1 MAIRV
6 LPIAALVLVCAGC
19 GGHAV
24 AVREAAHSAPK
35 TRSVPGEPGLE
46 YLVRGRFLYLLCE
59 GEGSPTVVFESGL
72 GDGHRAWQWVAPELA
87 NSTTVCTYDRA
98 GLDFSQLA
106 PKRATARAKV
116 RDLHALLRAAGL
128 RPPYVLVGHSY
139 GGMLVHVYVSDYPRD
154 VAAVVLLDSSHPD
167 QQARMLAALPPA
179 RAGEGRALRSVR
191 AALAPRNFPN
201 PEGVDWSRSSDEAR
215 AAGSFGDKP
224 LVVVTAGEHEG
235 AAPPVIARRLERAW
249 LAVQNDLA
257 RLSSDSVHVVATRS
271 PHYIQSNLG
280 QPLLVIRIVRIVLHA
295 VRTHTPLPP
304 CRDLFHGAA
313 ARCVS

>member
-1 MAIRV
+1 VGAKQATR
-6 LPIAALVLVCAGC
+6 
-19 GGHAV
+19 AV
-24 AVREAAHSAPK
+24 VK
-35 TRSVPGEPGLE
+35 TRTVPGEPGLE

-72 GDGHRAWQWVAPELA
+72 GDGHRSWQFVAPELS

-116 RDLHALLRAAGL
+116 KDLHALLRAGRE

-139 GGMLVHVYVSDYPRD
+139 GGMLVHVYESVYPRD
-154 VAAVVLLDSSHPD
+154 VAGIVLLDSSHPD
-167 QQARMLAALPPA
+167 QQARMGA
-179 RAGEGRALRSVR
+179 S
-191 AALAPRNFPN
+191 PRNFPN
-201 PEGVDWSRSSDEAR
+201 PEGVDWIRSSDEAR

-235 AAPPVIARRLERAW
+235 LTNALIARRLQREW
-249 LAVQNDLA
+249 LGLQNDLA
-257 RLSSDSVHVVATRS
+257 RLSSDSVHVVATQS

-280 QPLLVIRIVRIVLHA
+280 QPQLVIRIVRIVLHA

-304 CRDLFHGAA
+304 CRDLFHGPAA
-313 ARCVS
+313 MCIS